1 MPCPRSKRPPELKSA
16 VILVNNTWD
25 AFAGWSDDQLLL
37 IHEFERL
44 LVEKNRRIN
53 LISRASANDI
63 RRRHIEHCLTL
74 ALRDFPP
81 GSSVVDWG
89 TGGGLPGLP
98 LAIRFPDVSFHLVD
112 SIYKKTRMLE
122 GMVRELGLANVTVHR
137 TRAEDWAE
145 PINYAVSRATASL
158 KTLWGWTEPFLANTH
173 SGLDQAWPPGLI
185 TLKGGD
191 LEREIA
197 ELERLGQSTAVE
209 RILLAEVTGKKEFE
223 DKYILSVCRKI

>member
-1 MPCPRSKRPPELKSA
+1 M
-16 VILVNNTWD
+16 NNTWD

-44 LVEKNRRIN
+44 LVEKNRRLN

-74 ALRDFPP
+74 ALREFPA

-89 TGGGLPGLP
+89 TGGGLPGIP

-112 SIYKKTRMLE
+112 SIYKKTRVLE
-122 GMVRELGLANVTVHR
+122 GMVKELGLANVSVHR

-158 KTLWGWTEPFLANTH
+158 KTLWGWTEPFLAKTQ
-173 SGLDQAWPPGLI
+173 SGLDRTWPPGLI

-191 LEREIA
+191 LDREIA
-197 ELERLGQSTAVE
+197 ELERLGQSTVVE
-209 RILLAEVTGKKEFE
+209 RIPLAEVTGKKEFE
-223 DKYILSVCRKI
+223 DKYILSVRRKI